1 MYTVPM
7 QYIHNTYTV
16 PMTYIQIT
24 YTVPLYLDDHE
35 RSVGFALIY
44 NQKKGKFNRPLPP
57 HSLSQTN
64 IAGPSMGHVMLL
76 CNSFETRT

>member
-1 MYTVPM
+1 M

-44 NQKKGKFNRPLPP
+44 NQKKEKFNRPLPP
-57 HSLSQTN
+57 PLFISN
-64 IAGPSMGHVMLL
+64 
-76 CNSFETRT
+76 